1 MENIMS
7 ELELL
12 KSCLE
17 SCVEAQKNLDTYS
30 FELDELTIDH
40 DEVKITIHGLKVMFT
55 NKEKANE
62 D

>member
-1 MENIMS
+1 MP

-30 FELDELTIDH
+30 FELDELIIDH

-55 NKEKANE
+55 NKEK
-62 D
+62 

>member
-1 MENIMS
+1 MS

-30 FELDELTIDH
+30 FELDELIIDH
-40 DEVKITIHGLKVMFT
+40 DEVKITVHGLKVMFT
-55 NKEKANE
+55 NKEK
-62 D
+62 

>member
-1 MENIMS
+1 MP

-12 KSCLE
+12 NILE
-17 SCVEAQKNLDTYS
+17 AAIEAQKNLDTYS
-30 FELDELTIDH
+30 FELDELIIDH

-55 NKEKANE
+55 NKEKANGK